1 MGPWPCHL
9 HDHSEA
15 AASSVVKCS
24 NPMRD
29 HGEPASRKRGALI
42 ANTRVVTLDV
52 GLSALSRQ
60 SVRLVHENPSRLSRL
75 DGLRGPGQV
84 EC

>member
-15 AASSVVKCS
+15 AASSAIECS
-24 NPMRD
+24 NQCGI
-29 HGEPASRKRGALI
+29 HGELASRKWGALI

-52 GLSALSRQ
+52 RLSALSKQ
-60 SVRLVHENPSRLSRL
+60 SLCLVDESPSGRADLM
-75 DGLRGPGQV
+75 DFGYPAG
-84 EC
+84 